1 MAHVEEGNA
10 VMNCSEKILKFI
22 SIAMNY
28 SILGNIQ
35 LPQNFSIY
43 LAPAFTLSLLDNSTP
58 LMAELGG
65 HKRLITI
72 IPHKYL
78 WATLD
83 I

>member
-10 VMNCSEKILKFI
+10 VMNCSEQTFKF
-22 SIAMNY
+22 IAMNC
-28 SILGNIQ
+28 SILANIQ
-35 LPQNFSIY
+35 ISQNFGIY
-43 LAPAFTLSLLDNSTP
+43 LAPAFTLSLLDKSTP

-78 WATLD
+78 WETLD

>member
-1 MAHVEEGNA
+1 MAHVEEGDA
-10 VMNCSEKILKFI
+10 VMNCSEQTFKFI
-22 SIAMNY
+22 SIAMNC
-28 SILGNIQ
+28 SIQANIS
-35 LPQNFSIY
+35 QNFSVY
-43 LAPAFTLSLLDNSTP
+43 LAPAFTLSLLDKSTP